1 MQMSEPSNNVVLI
14 GMPGAGKSTVG
25 VVLAKILNKHF
36 VDTDLLIQ
44 KRHDETLQK
53 MIDAYGSEG
62 FIERENALLR
72 ELEADDS
79 VVSTGGS
86 AVYSDEGMTHLKEI
100 GHVVYLRGSVDEIAS
115 RIEDF
120 DERGIVIRQNT
131 GRGLAG
137 LLEERGPLYE
147 RYADATVDIDGK
159 SVTET
164 ARSIVECLEAR

>member
-1 MQMSEPSNNVVLI
+1 MGESFNNVVLI

-44 KRHDETLQK
+44 KKYDETLQK
-53 MIDAYGSEG
+53 MIDSYGSKG
-62 FIERENALLR
+62 FIERENAVLR
-72 ELEADDS
+72 ELYAEDS

-86 AVYSDEGMTHLKEI
+86 AVYSDEGMRHLKEI
-100 GHVVYLRGSVDEIAS
+100 GRVIYLRGSVDEIAS

-120 DERGIVIRQNT
+120 DERGIVIRNQT

-147 RYADATVDIDGK
+147 RYADEVVDIDDK
-159 SVTET
+159 SVAET
-164 ARSIVECLEAR
+164 ARCIVECLEA

>member
-1 MQMSEPSNNVVLI
+1 
-14 GMPGAGKSTVG
+14 MPGAGKSTVG

-44 KRHDETLQK
+44 KKHDETLQK
-53 MIDAYGSEG
+53 MIDKYGSEG
-62 FIERENALLR
+62 FIERENAVLR
-72 ELEADDS
+72 ELDVEDS
-79 VVSTGGS
+79 IVSTGGS

-100 GHVVYLRGSVDEIAS
+100 GRVVYLRGSVDEIAS

-120 DERGIVIRQNT
+120 DERGIVFRQNT

-137 LLEERGPLYE
+137 LLDERGPMYE
-147 RYADATVDIDGK
+147 KYADAVVDIDGK

-164 ARSIVECLEAR
+164 ARCIVECLEARQ